1 VIAISPDGARVAYV
15 ADAKLFVRGLDQ
27 LDATP
32 MTTVADPIE
41 PFFSPDGQ
49 WIGFFGE
56 GHLQKVAISGG
67 APVRIAPADMP
78 LGASWSGDFIV
89 FGQDGGIMRVPATGG
104 KPELVVP
111 NQGEERLANP
121 SLVQSGRFMLF
132 TRARRDSVASMQW
145 DDAEIVFEELSTHAR
160 RTAVRGGTDAR
171 WLEPNYLVYSRRSE
185 ILATAVDPR
194 TLEPRGTPVML
205 VTDVA
210 RALGGATGSQQFSAA
225 RDGTLVY
232 VKGLADDL
240 NHLAWMRIGRT
251 ETTDL
256 ETGHYLYPRPSPRD
270 GSRIA
275 FADGISGETDVFVL
289 EWARKAKV
297 RVTTSPATDT
307 SPVWT
312 PDGRR
317 LVYSMC
323 SLLTERASPNA

>member
-1 VIAISPDGARVAYV
+1 VGSH
-15 ADAKLFVRGLDQ
+15 
-27 LDATP
+27 
-32 MTTVADPIE
+32 

-49 WIGFFGE
+49 WIGFFGG

-78 LGASWSGDFIV
+78 LGASWFGDFIV

-185 ILATAVDPR
+185 ILATALDPS

-205 VTDVA
+205 GDRCSAILRRAGWHA
-210 RALGGATGSQQFSAA
+210 RVRQRADQRPQSSRLDAHRPD
-225 RDGTLVY
+225 RD
-232 VKGLADDL
+232 
-240 NHLAWMRIGRT
+240 H
-251 ETTDL
+251 
-256 ETGHYLYPRPSPRD
+256 
-270 GSRIA
+270 
-275 FADGISGETDVFVL
+275 
-289 EWARKAKV
+289 
-297 RVTTSPATDT
+297 
-307 SPVWT
+307 
-312 PDGRR
+312 
-317 LVYSMC
+317 
-323 SLLTERASPNA
+323 